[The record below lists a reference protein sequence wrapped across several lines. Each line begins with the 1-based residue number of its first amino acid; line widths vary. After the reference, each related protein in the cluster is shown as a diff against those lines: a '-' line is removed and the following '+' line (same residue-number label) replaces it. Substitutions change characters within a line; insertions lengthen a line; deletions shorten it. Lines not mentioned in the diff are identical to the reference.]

1 MASRRRK
8 RVSDDLE
15 AFIERGMRRLILR
28 VWQVLTTETPV
39 LTGFARAGWVPSTG
53 GSNPGPSEG
62 PLAGKGVRAELAAA
76 QAQLA
81 SSMLDQNR
89 AKANSLA
96 SGYKLSSG
104 PAFIVNG
111 VRHLE
116 YLNDGTSAQAPA
128 LFVEAGIQL
137 AVSATARELSG
148 GA

>member
-1 MASRRRK
+1 
-8 RVSDDLE
+8 
-15 AFIERGMRRLILR
+15 MRRLILR

-53 GSNPGPSEG
+53 GPSPGPSEG
-62 PLAGKGVRAELAAA
+62 PLAGRGVRAELASA

-81 SSMLDQNR
+81 ASMFGENK

-96 SGYKLSSG
+96 KGYKLSSG

-111 VRHLE
+111 VRYLE

-128 LFVEAGIQL
+128 LFVEAGVQL
-137 AVSATARELSG
+137 AVSATVRELSG